1 MENTQTKSP
10 TNKLFQIIVIAAV
23 GGLIL
28 KALSVGTLIA
38 VLALLLMGMAVFAG
52 RTKQ

>member
-1 MENTQTKSP
+1 MENTQLKGG

-38 VLALLLMGMAVFAG
+38 VLALLILGMAAFAG